1 MQFTK
6 AEEYGVLG
14 VLHLAEKGQTAIT
27 PLSEV
32 SEAKQI
38 PEKFLAK
45 IFQSLSRSGIVR
57 SHRGVRGGFALARSP
72 EEITVREILE
82 SIQGPY
88 HLMKCVA
95 DLGSCE
101 RNGEVCALREL
112 LIQAEQKLKEV
123 FDNNSLADLARW
135 EAERKNGSK
144 PVENTPPTE

>member
-6 AEEYGVLG
+6 AEEDGVLG
-14 VLHLAEKGQTAIT
+14 VSHLTEKDRSTVT

-57 SHRGVRGGFALARSP
+57 SHRGVRGGFALARDP
-72 EEITVREILE
+72 ENITVREVLE

-88 HLMKCVA
+88 HLLKCVV
-95 DLGSCE
+95 DLGACE
-101 RNGEVCALREL
+101 RDGRNCALRHI
-112 LIQAEQKLKEV
+112 LIEAEERLKDV
-123 FDNNSLADLARW
+123 FESNTLADMVRW
-135 EAERKNGSK
+135 EAEKQGGVK
-144 PVENTPPTE
+144 TEENTPQQA